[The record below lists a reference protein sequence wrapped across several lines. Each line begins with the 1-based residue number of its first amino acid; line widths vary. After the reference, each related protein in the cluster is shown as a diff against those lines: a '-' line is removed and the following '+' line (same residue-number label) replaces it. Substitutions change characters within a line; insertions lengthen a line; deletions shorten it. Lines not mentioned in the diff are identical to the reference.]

1 MKPYFHMC
9 IRAKI
14 HRDQG
19 SQGCQC
25 SEINQR
31 RFKKDVGTDRGI
43 YMYGDVTKLIDLTST
58 GVPVQAE
65 TPPPK
70 CFGYGDSTPN
80 QILNTNLET
89 NAENGTV

>member
-1 MKPYFHMC
+1 
-9 IRAKI
+9 
-14 HRDQG
+14 
-19 SQGCQC
+19 
-25 SEINQR
+25 
-31 RFKKDVGTDRGI
+31 
-43 YMYGDVTKLIDLTST
+43 MYGDVTKLIDLTST